1 MFGLPKE
8 AAGAILAALIAGLVS
23 LLGLIISK
31 EQKISEF
38 RQAWIDGLRENVA
51 LVITHIEAIRGA
63 MHAARPA
70 QASWQDRKEHFVA
83 INEAITCVRLRLDSF
98 EPSSRELLSSLTEL
112 EDIAQAGDIATS
124 QLVGP
129 AIDKL
134 TERCRLVMQEEW
146 KRVRDGE
153 LTYRL
158 ARLGSVTAVGIALAL
173 LIGIVSRSLVSERAR
188 TPFQPAGDDIRT
200 KTAGHGVIRLFATS
214 CAESGFAQIANPKS
228 HGRSAARE
236 NPVLQN
242 TGARPSQTPLASQ
255 CIQIRS
261 DDATIQILNHGS
273 DGPK

>member
-83 INEAITCVRLRLDSF
+83 INQAITCVRLRLDNL

-173 LIGIVSRSLVSERAR
+173 LIGIVSRSLLSERPQFHA
-188 TPFQPAGDDIRT
+188 AGDDVQTR
-200 KTAGHGVIRLFATS
+200 TAGHGAVRLFATP
-214 CAESGFAQIANPKS
+214 CAESGFAQTANSKRPGS
-228 HGRSAARE
+228 SPARE
-236 NPVLQN
+236 NPAPQN
-242 TGARPSQTPLASQ
+242 ARARPGQTPLASR

-261 DDATIQILNHGS
+261 GDATIQILDHGS
-273 DGPK
+273 YQPR